1 MITATMFEPARVWL
15 RRGALDRRLA
25 HGADPNA
32 TPELSRRA
40 RQLTS
45 RRCRVGLAEGIRSL
59 VEEAE
64 HPARGYS
71 SAAPLNRRAVLH
83 ERGFLL
89 ELVED
94 LVGDDE
100 LSPRGVALIEG
111 LLTDGTSP
119 VYTAGPS
126 GDLHRALIHA
136 RAALHLS

>member
-15 RRGALDRRLA
+15 RRGSLDRRLA

-45 RRCRVGLAEGIRSL
+45 RRCRASLAEGICTL
-59 VEEAE
+59 VEEAQ
-64 HPARGYS
+64 HPSRGYS
-71 SAAPLNRRAVLH
+71 AAAPLQRHAILS

-89 ELVED
+89 ELVDD

-100 LSPRGVALIEG
+100 LSPRGVALVEG
-111 LLTDGTSP
+111 LLTDGASP
-119 VYTAGPS
+119 IYTAGPS